1 MLCPLRLNTCLRQY
15 DFFSVTKEL
24 KLLLTS
30 AGLTFLMCQETTY
43 RISGQYNAQDQRRA
57 AWPILQAT
65 LATVRWILMLGRTLS
80 FRTWRQSSGDDAV
93 VASINWLD
101 RLEVLKVHI
110 AVVSGG
116 RHKMAVLGNYR
127 SDGLGN

>member
-1 MLCPLRLNTCLRQY
+1 M
-15 DFFSVTKEL
+15 
-24 KLLLTS
+24 
-30 AGLTFLMCQETTY
+30 A
-43 RISGQYNAQDQRRA
+43 NAQDQRRA

-80 FRTWRQSSGDDAV
+80 FRTWRQFSGDDAV
-93 VASINWLD
+93 DASINWLD